1 MTDKTVVLRAFNKH
15 LFDFLDDVIGIF
27 PENMDIKASKTS
39 FEFYKKANPTLLVKI
54 WYSYIYQP
62 YAEII
67 DSGDLEF
74 FINKDYSE
82 DLSYLPNSKDI
93 LKSIEGLRDQIKE
106 MSDVN
111 RAHSLEYIQNLC
123 KLSNMYNNL
132 TNMWIEINKL
142 TTAMA
147 TASFAFLLFPYF
159 FWFILFTST

>member
-1 MTDKTVVLRAFNKH
+1 MSDKTTVLRAFNKH

-27 PENMDIKASKTS
+27 PENMDIKASRTS
-39 FEFYKKANPTLLVKI
+39 FELYKKANPTLLVKI
-54 WYSYIYQP
+54 WFSYIYKP

-67 DSGDLEF
+67 DAGDLEF

-106 MSDVN
+106 MSDIN

-123 KLSNMYNNL
+123 KLSNMYNTL
-132 TNMWIEINKL
+132 TNM
-142 TTAMA
+142 
-147 TASFAFLLFPYF
+147 
-159 FWFILFTST
+159 